1 MVRYRASQHHVITS
15 SRLRSRPALY
25 GLMNFILEEFEN
37 REKAYG
43 EARIRLCWGP
53 GSRDVNGFETR
64 FKMTVKS
71 PNLKT
76 VPICFCLTMTDQI
89 MIFKRR
95 IIMMLLS
102 RIVLVWHYAGVVTPR
117 VGCRIVL
124 V

>member
-1 MVRYRASQHHVITS
+1 
-15 SRLRSRPALY
+15 
-25 GLMNFILEEFEN
+25 MNFILEEFEN
-37 REKAYG
+37 HEKAYG
-43 EARIRLCWGP
+43 GARIRLCWGLR
-53 GSRDVNGFETR
+53 SRDINGFETR

-76 VPICFCLTMTDQI
+76 VPTCFRLTMTDQI

-117 VGCRIVL
+117 GGCRIVL